1 MLLPSNS
8 AKTVYGKKHFSGRCC
23 TSTFSSPEGANVSFY
38 IKDLLRGCI
47 DVSRQLSLI
56 SNALF
61 LTFTTMC
68 HYEKRP
74 RLLRSDISAL
84 SVIYCINITSWKW
97 RPISFYLLWKLYKI
111 NRWMKQT
118 HWFLHI
124 KINNGWAFKLK
135 QQHFRSGYAKIHTI
149 KVMLLWDLD
158 LAYCDLIFSRYILTV
173 ESRI

>member
-1 MLLPSNS
+1 MTIISNNEILFILSPSKS
-8 AKTVYGKKHFSGRCC
+8 AKTVSGKKHFSGRCC
-23 TSTFSSPEGANVSFY
+23 TSTFSSPEGANISVY

-84 SVIYCINITSWKW
+84 SVIYCINITSCKW
-97 RPISFYLLWKLYKI
+97 RPISFFLLWKLYEI
-111 NRWMKQT
+111 NCWMKQT
-118 HWFLHI
+118 HWF
-124 KINNGWAFKLK
+124 
-135 QQHFRSGYAKIHTI
+135 S
-149 KVMLLWDLD
+149 
-158 LAYCDLIFSRYILTV
+158 AYKNQ
-173 ESRI
+173 